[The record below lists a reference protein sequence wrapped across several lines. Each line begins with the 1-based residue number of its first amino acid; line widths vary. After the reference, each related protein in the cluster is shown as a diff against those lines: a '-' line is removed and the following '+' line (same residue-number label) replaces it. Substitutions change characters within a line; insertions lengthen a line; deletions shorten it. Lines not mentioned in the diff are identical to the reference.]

1 MFDYSWIEAPCP
13 DCGFIN
19 NVMFRQIRLE
29 ERTTC
34 TGCHKI
40 VQLTD
45 EHVSVERSQ
54 REINRAIEKLKS
66 QLKDIT
72 ITIKI

>member
-19 NVMFRQIRLE
+19 EAMFRQIRLE
-29 ERTTC
+29 ERIIC

-40 VQLTD
+40 IQLTD
-45 EHVSVERSQ
+45 EHVSGERSQ

>member
-19 NVMFRQIRLE
+19 DVMFRQIRLE
-29 ERTTC
+29 ERIIC
-34 TGCHKI
+34 TGCHKTI
-40 VQLTD
+40 QIID
-45 EHVSVERSQ
+45 EHVSGERSQ
-54 REINRAIEKLKS
+54 LEINKAIERLKS
-66 QLKDIT
+66 NLRDMT